1 MGALPYWLGLGGLV
15 LGQSVMIVAL
25 WRRSRR
31 SAARA
36 MRVAQSLRRQRHFQ
50 RAVFEAMPHALSVRD
65 VQGRLVLCNAAFEE
79 LFDVARGAIIR
90 RTLLDSGLTGSNA
103 YAALDIHEDY
113 LRLLDEGTPVEEERN
128 LHVGGLPRRFLHW
141 AVPIRMQRVAQ
152 PVGLVSG
159 TIDVNAHHRLVELLE
174 SARVR
179 AETASRAKSS
189 FLATMSHE
197 IRTPMNAVLGLLEL
211 LMRERR
217 LSPQDRESAGLAHG
231 AARNLLS
238 LIDDA
243 LNLSKVEAGGLEL
256 VPRAAR
262 LEGIVREVAHV
273 FDGLARPRGLAIEV
287 HLDETLAPWHAV
299 DASRFR
305 QIVNNLVSNAIRYT
319 DRGVVAIHLRSLGV
333 AEEVESVILRV
344 SDTGI
349 GMAPDELRKIFT
361 PFYQA
366 ASAGRRTGDGTG
378 LGLAIVQGLCE
389 RMGGEIAADSRPGV
403 GTSISISLRL
413 PVLPGPDAV
422 EGEGDAHPPSRPRF
436 RSGRFHVLVVDDH
449 PANRLLLQRQLDY
462 LGMRSSVA
470 GDGQEALALWR
481 AGGFDMVI
489 ADCSMPVMDGCELTA
504 QIRAIE
510 HERQLPRCPVLGC
523 TAHVRDGERR
533 RALDAGMDECLTKPL
548 DVDGLL
554 QALQRHLPLD
564 ESGPAMAQD
573 SAPEWK
579 SQPAAFDL
587 ASLHG
592 FSSGNIRLEAE
603 FLATLLRANDGDM
616 KEVSARVHGGAV
628 GSAVTIA
635 HRIKGAARIVRAT
648 RVVRACEAL
657 EAAAPLGRV
666 EDTARALSAL
676 ESAMSEFNTAISKHL
691 QEGGSLAH

>member
-1 MGALPYWLGLGGLV
+1 MPYWLGLGGML
-15 LGQSVMIVAL
+15 LAQSVLIVAL
-25 WRRSRR
+25 WKELRRSRTR
-31 SAARA
+31 TR
-36 MRVAQSLRRQRHFQ
+36 RTLQQLRRQRQSH
-50 RAVFEAMPHALSVRD
+50 RAVLEAMPHAISIRD
-65 VQGRLVLCNAAFEE
+65 AQGRLVFCNAAYEQ
-79 LFDVARGAIIR
+79 LFGVARGAIVH
-90 RTLLDSGLTGSNA
+90 RTLPDSGLTGRNA
-103 YAALDIHEDY
+103 DEALVIHQDY
-113 LRLLDEGTPVEEERN
+113 LRLLSEGTPVEEERN
-128 LHVGGLPRRFLHW
+128 LEVGDGPRRFLHW
-141 AVPIRMQRVAQ
+141 AAPIRMRLAAR

-159 TIDVNAHHRLVELLE
+159 TIDMDAHHRLVALLE

-179 AETASRAKSS
+179 AEAASRAKSS

-211 LMRERR
+211 MVRERR
-217 LSPQDRESAGLAHG
+217 LSPQDREAADLAHG

-256 VPRAAR
+256 VPRPAR
-262 LEGIVREVAHV
+262 LQAIVREVANV
-273 FDGLARPRGLAIEV
+273 FDGLARPRGLAIELHV
-287 HLDETLAPWHAV
+287 DEALAPWHSV
-299 DASRFR
+299 DAARFR

-319 DRGVVAIHLRSLGV
+319 DRGTVTIHLASQGV
-333 AEEVESVILRV
+333 TDEVESVLLQV

-349 GMAPDELRKIFT
+349 GMAPDELRKVFT

-366 ASAGRRTGDGTG
+366 ASAGKRAADGTG

-389 RMGGEIAADSRPGV
+389 RMGGEISADSRPGG
-403 GTSISISLRL
+403 GTHIGIALRL
-413 PVLPGPDAV
+413 PVLLGPDAGEE
-422 EGEGDAHPPSRPRF
+422 EGSPLPSSRPLL
-436 RSGRFHVLVVDDH
+436 RSGRRFHVLVVDDH

-470 GDGQEALALWR
+470 GDGAEALAMWR
-481 AGGFDMVI
+481 ASGFDMVI

-510 HERQLPRCPVLGC
+510 QERRLPRCPVLGC

-564 ESGPAMAQD
+564 EGSAEVARD

-579 SQPAAFDL
+579 ARPAAFDL

-592 FSSGNIRLEAE
+592 FSSGNVRLEAE
-603 FLATLLRANDGDM
+603 FLATLLRANNGDM
-616 KEVSARVHGGAV
+616 KELIARIHGAGD
-628 GSAVTIA
+628 GSVAAIA

-648 RVVRACEAL
+648 RVVHACEAL
-657 EAAAPLGRV
+657 ELAASLGHA
-666 EDTARALSAL
+666 EESAKALSAL
-676 ESAMSEFNTAISKHL
+676 ESAMEEFNAAISKHL
-691 QEGGSLAH
+691 QDGGSLAH